1 MSIVNI
7 PESHADLVS
16 DKVRAYA
23 YLATSMNDGTP
34 QVTPIW
40 FNTDEQHILINSTLG
55 RVKDK
60 NMRERPQIALAIH
73 DQEKPYRYIQIRGR
87 IVEIKQEGARQHIN
101 DLSAKYT
108 GNSEYTLN
116 DPNEIRLIYK
126 LLPEKIQVMG

>member
-7 PESHADLVS
+7 PESHADLIS
-16 DKVRAYA
+16 DDVRAYA
-23 YLATSMNDGTP
+23 YLATSMTDGTP
-34 QVTPIW
+34 QVTPVW
-40 FNTDEQHILINSTLG
+40 FNTDEQHVLINSTQG

-73 DQEKPYRYIQIRGR
+73 DQENPYRYIQIRGR

-101 DLSAKYT
+101 DLSEKYT

-126 LLPEKIQVMG
+126 LLPEKVQVMG